1 VHADSHLHFG
11 RPDPG
16 PFGRRDPSPFAPFIA
31 LVIVSIV
38 IAFFVFL
45 VTVPVE

>member
-1 VHADSHLHFG
+1 MHADSHLHIR